1 MRKVTIDAGSATLE
15 VAVTGDIAV
24 IGKEPHAANVE
35 LLKVNKFDIEDE
47 ESCCICSSS
56 SLSKSM
62 SLSKPTSKSKSKWGL
77 KRYI

>member
-1 MRKVTIDAGSATLE
+1 MAAIAKGGGFLNNVVKSHT
-15 VAVTGDIAV
+15 TGDIAV

-56 SLSKSM
+56 SLSKKHIFLLLLQL
-62 SLSKPTSKSKSKWGL
+62 LSINL
-77 KRYI
+77 L

>member
-56 SLSKSM
+56 SLSKKHIFLLVICSGFNG
-62 SLSKPTSKSKSKWGL
+62 S
-77 KRYI
+77 